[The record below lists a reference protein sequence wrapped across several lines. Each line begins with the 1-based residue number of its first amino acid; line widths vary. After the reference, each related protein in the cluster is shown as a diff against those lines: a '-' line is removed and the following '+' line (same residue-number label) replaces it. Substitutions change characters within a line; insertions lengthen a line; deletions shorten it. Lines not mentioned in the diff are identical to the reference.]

1 MKKAIVVSAIGPRYA
16 ALFAKVSPTFKHYA
30 AKHHWDI
37 KVISELPGW
46 FSRQYSRPTW
56 DFRLICCA
64 YRLHQPSLYPDYD
77 LLALMD
83 PDMVINPNA
92 PCLSPYCD
100 AIPAGGLAAVQDVS
114 FSERQLFANW
124 RKYHYSDF
132 LEDQEVAKLPFPEM
146 HINAGLMLVRPSEV
160 KDELSELN
168 RTDSPFSDEDRINLS
183 FTQTG
188 RVLLLPTKWNTI
200 YPYELARRGYHEQRM
215 GSSRFRVARIA
226 QDEWNI
232 RFTQQKL
239 IRKIFRD
246 VYVLHFAS
254 TDKRIPMHLDMD
266 KLLSV
271 R

>member
-1 MKKAIVVSAIGPRYA
+1 M
-16 ALFAKVSPTFKHYA
+16 
-30 AKHHWDI
+30 

-46 FSRQYSRPTW
+46 FSRQYSRPAW
-56 DFRLICCA
+56 DFRMLCCA

-92 PCLSPYCD
+92 PCLSSYCD
-100 AIPAGGLAAVQDVS
+100 AIPAGGLAAVQDIG
-114 FSERQLFANW
+114 FSERQLFPNW

-132 LEDQEVAKLPFPEM
+132 LEDQEVAELPFPEI
-146 HINAGLMLVRPSEV
+146 HVNAGLMLVRPSEV
-160 KDELSELN
+160 KDELSDLN
-168 RTDSPFSDEDRINLS
+168 NSDSSLSDEDRVNLW

-200 YPYELARRGYHEQRM
+200 YPYELARRGYDEQRV
-215 GSSRFRVARIA
+215 GSSRFRIARRA
-226 QDEWNI
+226 RDEWNI
-232 RFTQQKL
+232 RYVQQKQVM
-239 IRKIFRD
+239 KIFPD
-246 VYVLHFAS
+246 VHVLHFAS
-254 TDKRIPMHLDMD
+254 TDKRIPMHLDID